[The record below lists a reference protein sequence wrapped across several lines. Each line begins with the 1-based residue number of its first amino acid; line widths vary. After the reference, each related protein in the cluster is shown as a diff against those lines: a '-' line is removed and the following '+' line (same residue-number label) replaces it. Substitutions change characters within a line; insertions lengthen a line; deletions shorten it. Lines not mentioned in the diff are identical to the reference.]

1 MPLQAVYSRTAGQ
14 GMETKQGKAEF
25 WQSPERQSKS
35 YSFNCS
41 RWELE
46 TQLLSF
52 HMSVSVS
59 NFNLL
64 LFKLPKHVLSK
75 IEYMFLSSGA
85 ALLSSSQNQGII
97 CKSHYPTRFLNLS
110 FTKFILHSHYIPSG
124 PWDSIYCPLSV
135 CQNLCPPR
143 SIMYEIFLHKLS
155 T

>member
-14 GMETKQGKAEF
+14 GMETKQGKVEI
-25 WQSPERQSKS
+25 WQSPERQSRS
-35 YSFNCS
+35 YSSSCS

-64 LFKLPKHVLSK
+64 LFKLPKRVLSK

-85 ALLSSSQNQGII
+85 ALLSSSQNRGII
-97 CKSHYPTRFLNLS
+97 CKSQVTLLDSSTCHSPSS
-110 FTKFILHSHYIPSG
+110 F
-124 PWDSIYCPLSV
+124 
-135 CQNLCPPR
+135 
-143 SIMYEIFLHKLS
+143 HKAVAFPEDFGTLS
-155 T
+155 TSLLPTVCLPEFVSTKNHYA